1 MRLEKSTLGILVN
14 FLLGVAWAF
23 VLIGALY
30 TFFSYYKLSLI
41 DAVIM
46 TFLGALPG
54 LFLVALLEYL
64 IVGIERLEEMKKQTK
79 LLEKLLQQKESSAK
93 PDTIEKP

>member
-1 MRLEKSTLGILVN
+1 
-14 FLLGVAWAF
+14 LGVAWAF
-23 VLIGALY
+23 VLIGAIY
-30 TFFSYYKLSLI
+30 TFFSYYKLSAI

-79 LLEKLLQQKESSAK
+79 LLEKLLQEKQSS
-93 PDTIEKP
+93 TITDSVERS